1 MGPELQGGVA
11 GAAAARLWHL
21 QEQRGQLAAPRTR
34 ARGAG
39 ALHVVADG
47 ASFAVALEAA
57 GGAGAARARWPGGV
71 AVLLPRRADVALR
84 RAVFGPL
91 QCRLAGRLALRE
103 WDDSGGEGPARAP
116 DSSGALEGGGTA
128 IVMVARGAL
137 VCWVRRLVGAVPRL
151 DKVVVVIGSEAGAA
165 AQPALELREA
175 VRLLDESCLDFSIVH
190 AHRLV
195 SGPATGAV
203 QCKLAEPSAAA
214 CGASEA
220 EPRAVTV
227 GDLAVLLLE
236 CACPRSPAAGT
247 PRREWERLCALP
259 RVALRCC
266 TYGEREQDWGYGP
279 GGAALS
285 RHREH
290 HLTVRPKLPRIPD
303 RYSGPILTAPVSR
316 WAGLKFAKARPACV
330 STKLRPGHELR
341 VRPDDMAS
349 DRGNLDPKDLR
360 RLNHWENKSFGN
372 YNVKA
377 AARLAPSSA
386 ADPARTAPEA
396 PAIEP
401 DSQAPES
408 KEQHAATQDA
418 SAAYIAA
425 VHAAA
430 APPPFEPT
438 TVEGEG
444 LDLAIAQ
451 AASLVVMDFDDGA
464 ANDAPGVQLA
474 SSEAGE
480 QHKANVVVS
489 DEASAAEGE
498 DDEDEDEEE
507 DTRASSALRL

>member
-1 MGPELQGGVA
+1 MEPLQGGAA
-11 GAAAARLWHL
+11 GAEAASLCQERSGRRAAAR
-21 QEQRGQLAAPRTR
+21 AR

-47 ASFAVALEAA
+47 ASFAVALEVA

-71 AVLLPRRADVALR
+71 AVLLPRRADAALR

-103 WDDSGGEGPARAP
+103 WDDSEGGGPARAP
-116 DSSGALEGGGTA
+116 DESGALEGGGTA
-128 IVMVARGAL
+128 IVMVARSAL
-137 VCWVRRLVGAVPRL
+137 VGWVRRLVAAVPRL
-151 DKVVVVIGSEAGAA
+151 DKVVVVVGSEAGAA
-165 AQPALELREA
+165 ARPALELREA

-203 QCKLAEPSAAA
+203 QCTLAEPGAAA

-236 CACPRSPAAGT
+236 CACPRSPAAAT

-259 RVALRCC
+259 RIALRCC

-316 WAGLKFAKARPACV
+316 WAGLKFSEARPACV
-330 STKLRPGHELR
+330 SPKLRPGQELR

-349 DRGNLDPKDLR
+349 DRGNLGPKDLR

-372 YNVKA
+372 YNVEA
-377 AARLAPSSA
+377 AAQLAPSSA
-386 ADPARTAPEA
+386 ADHSRSTPEA

-401 DSQAPES
+401 ESRAPES
-408 KEQHAATQDA
+408 KEHASFAQQGATPY
-418 SAAYIAA
+418 SAA
-425 VHAAA
+425 VQAAA
-430 APPPFEPT
+430 APLSCELT
-438 TVEGEG
+438 TVE
-444 LDLAIAQ
+444 A
-451 AASLVVMDFDDGA
+451 
-464 ANDAPGVQLA
+464 
-474 SSEAGE
+474 
-480 QHKANVVVS
+480 
-489 DEASAAEGE
+489 
-498 DDEDEDEEE
+498 
-507 DTRASSALRL
+507 